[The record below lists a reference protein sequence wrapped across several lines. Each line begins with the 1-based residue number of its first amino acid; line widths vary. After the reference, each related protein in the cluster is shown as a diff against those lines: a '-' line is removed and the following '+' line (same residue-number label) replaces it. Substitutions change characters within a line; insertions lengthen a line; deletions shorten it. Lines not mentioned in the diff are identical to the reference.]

1 MPWAPFVEDVLRFSA
16 LKGTLDSFDWKSFFD
31 TRTID
36 YKGDE
41 VKTARHFS
49 WCNIGP
55 ALPREIGQ
63 VALEDVCTEG
73 CRHYVRNF
81 SCYLKP
87 RCRWVSERPPKV
99 MVADEDW
106 GEVCKNLVNCG
117 LCTFLERDQ
126 VFDTGNGL
134 LLNGLFGVSKEE
146 WSHGTEIFRL
156 IMNLIPLNN
165 LCLPLAGDVDTLPS
179 WSLMSPFFLQ
189 PSETLLVSSE
199 DVRCFFYTLSVPEEW
214 WPFLAFNKVVP
225 NEALPTELQDRE
237 VYLASRVLPMGFL
250 NSVSLAQHVHR
261 NLVRW
266 SGRSEVGS
274 PCNLAADE
282 LRKDKGFPQS
292 KKPWRVYLDNYDLLE
307 KVESTNMV
315 ATKGS
320 VAPGVFAL
328 RHEYEIWGIPRN
340 EKKSV
345 QRSSLCE
352 MQGAQVDGTLGVAYP
367 RETKLLKYLAAALK
381 FCQSQMVTQKQ
392 TQVVCGGLVYF
403 SMFRRP
409 LLGGLNAVWKFI
421 EEFNQGGTRLRPLP
435 QACRV
440 ELLRFLALL
449 PLARIDFRLPI
460 EGQVT
465 CSDASTLGGGLCAS
479 VGVTRA
485 GSLVSQGFLRGEVE
499 EPTFL
504 AMSAWKRILWLHG

>member
-1 MPWAPFVEDVLRFSA
+1 MFLSHSAGRAGGGNEFPLFPLPTSRPLLSSLFPNLDDAEISWLIAICLGLNSVWGEELHSDSPVKSGQRDCLGLLVEDVLRFSA

-214 WPFLAFNKVVP
+214 WPFLAFN
-225 NEALPTELQDRE
+225 N
-237 VYLASRVLPMGFL
+237 
-250 NSVSLAQHVHR
+250 
-261 NLVRW
+261 
-266 SGRSEVGS
+266 
-274 PCNLAADE
+274 C
-282 LRKDKGFPQS
+282 PQ
-292 KKPWRVYLDNYDLLE
+292 
-307 KVESTNMV
+307 
-315 ATKGS
+315 
-320 VAPGVFAL
+320 
-328 RHEYEIWGIPRN
+328 
-340 EKKSV
+340 
-345 QRSSLCE
+345 
-352 MQGAQVDGTLGVAYP
+352 
-367 RETKLLKYLAAALK
+367 
-381 FCQSQMVTQKQ
+381 
-392 TQVVCGGLVYF
+392 
-403 SMFRRP
+403 
-409 LLGGLNAVWKFI
+409 
-421 EEFNQGGTRLRPLP
+421 
-435 QACRV
+435 
-440 ELLRFLALL
+440 
-449 PLARIDFRLPI
+449 
-460 EGQVT
+460 
-465 CSDASTLGGGLCAS
+465 
-479 VGVTRA
+479 
-485 GSLVSQGFLRGEVE
+485 
-499 EPTFL
+499 
-504 AMSAWKRILWLHG
+504 